1 MKEGYLVVF
10 VSQRKTEDLGYEAMA
25 QRLEQE
31 VRSIPGFLRLES
43 VRDANGKG
51 ITLSYWENLE
61 GLHLWKDHELHKK
74 AKAQASQ
81 WYSQSQLEI
90 YEVRSWNQR

>member
-43 VRDANGKG
+43 VRDESGKG

-61 GLHLWKDHELHKK
+61 GIRLWKEYGLHRQ
-74 AKAQASQ
+74 AKSQASQ
-81 WYSQSQLEI
+81 WYTQSQVEI
-90 YEVRSWNQR
+90 YEVRSWNPR

>member
-1 MKEGYLVVF
+1 MF
-10 VSQRKTEDLGYEAMA
+10 VSQRKAEDLGYEAMA

-43 VRDANGKG
+43 VRDASGKG

-61 GLHLWKDHELHKK
+61 SLRLWKEHGLHKQ

-81 WYSQSQLEI
+81 WYTQSQLEI